1 MSNYRRS
8 GFVCGESV
16 ASVQDMFVLAGG
28 HFEALVS
35 VRINKYLLCA
45 RVCFCVSLSY
55 SVFIYL
61 PGLLIGKPSRPQA
74 VIIRRAEGGIL
85 RPTSKRPCL
94 GIKAN
99 VPPPLF
105 PPRICVQNRWAERS
119 D

>member
-1 MSNYRRS
+1 M
-8 GFVCGESV
+8 

-35 VRINKYLLCA
+35 VRINKYLVCA

-74 VIIRRAEGGIL
+74 VIIRRAKGLTSTGGH
-85 RPTSKRPCL
+85 PPPPPSH
-94 GIKAN
+94 IKASLSGN
-99 VPPPLF
+99 QGQCAPSTF
-105 PPRICVQNRWAERS
+105 FRS
-119 D
+119 ASVYRTAGLRGAIDL